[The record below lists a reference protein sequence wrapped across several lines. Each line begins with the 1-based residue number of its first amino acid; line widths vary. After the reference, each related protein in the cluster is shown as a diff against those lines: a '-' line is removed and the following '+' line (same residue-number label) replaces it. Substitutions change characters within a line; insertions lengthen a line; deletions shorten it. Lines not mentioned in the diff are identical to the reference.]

1 MNLVSEKENDDDFLF
16 AAALE
21 AFEATTKLS
30 STPTPTLSDK
40 RKRASL
46 TVEPEVLRLEVAI
59 YYTLSV

>member
-30 STPTPTLSDK
+30 STPTPSTSNNDNEQKFESEHQLELKDY
-40 RKRASL
+40 
-46 TVEPEVLRLEVAI
+46 LR
-59 YYTLSV
+59 